1 VGDFWRLV
9 HDYSVSVVVMLN
21 DASETDETCAN
32 YWPAEQTSET
42 YSAFTVESLDKSD
55 EIELV
60 SRTLKLTNYY
70 R

>member
-1 VGDFWRLV
+1 M

-55 EIELV
+55 EIELI